1 MLFCLNDVHMTF
13 SCSALVLLCIK
24 DHVCSAMQIRGM
36 WWWWWGGGV
45 FTKCFDTCLHIS
57 IPYLIFNIT
66 LRRVFFWHHT

>member
-36 WWWWWGGGV
+36 WWWWWGGGG
-45 FTKCFDTCLHIS
+45 CS
-57 IPYLIFNIT
+57 QNALILAFIFQFPT
-66 LRRVFFWHHT
+66 